1 MLQNL
6 MFKGFSRFR
15 AQIVVV
21 ALFIAIFSAATV
33 FAADAPY
40 AVTQG
45 TLYDNTRWAVAKPDP
60 WNGTIILDLDGS
72 SVRLSI
78 NKTVRWLLNNGYAYG
93 GITRT
98 SEPGNANTDY
108 NFTVPVEKL
117 VQVRQLF
124 IQNYGTPSRTI
135 AWGSSRGGFVARFC
149 MELYPEIFN
158 AAILMAGGGAGEIA
172 VLNSRLDSLFV
183 LKTLVNPASPM
194 KIVGVDNNA
203 AGIAAENS
211 ALLDLVNLANSTPA
225 GQARLALAAAVEQFA
240 PWTVSNSAQPAAND
254 YDAQYAQLVTNIGF
268 ALNYVFSN
276 PAVVR
281 APIEAYAGGVVS
293 WNEGIDYTEMLARS
307 GRFDFVKAMYKKA
320 SLDLMK
326 DLRTLAKTPRI
337 AADPAAVAKAE
348 KVMSYTGEIYGP
360 VINVDDIGDPV
371 DSPGMKL
378 AYKHTLDRAG
388 KGKLFRLVW
397 VKRPAHGGQSDLE
410 KITAFV
416 TLINRLDTGKWGD
429 TSPDAMNA
437 LAQEIAAQPNPF
449 TDLTPLFMKFQ
460 PAKLLRTWDVSNWD
474 TYKPCKPKHFCIAP
488 EFLPIHHHYMPQH
501 FCR

>member
-1 MLQNL
+1 MVHHLFCKGIGR
-6 MFKGFSRFR
+6 FKSKLLLF
-15 AQIVVV
+15 
-21 ALFIAIFSAATV
+21 ALFIIIFAGTAV
-33 FAADAPY
+33 AADAPS
-40 AVTQG
+40 VVIQG
-45 TLYDNTRWAVAKPDP
+45 TLYDGTVWAVAKPDP
-60 WNGTIILDLDGS
+60 WNGTIILDLDGAG
-72 SVRLSI
+72 VRLSV
-78 NKTVRWLLNNGYAYG
+78 NRTVRWLLNNGYAYG

-124 IQNYGTPSRTI
+124 IQNYGIPKRTI
-135 AWGSSRGGFVARFC
+135 AWGSSRGGFVGRFC
-149 MELYPEIFN
+149 MELYPDIFD
-158 AAILMAGGGAGEIA
+158 AAILMSGGGSGEIA
-172 VLNSRLDSLFV
+172 ALNSRLDSLFV

-194 KIVGVDNNA
+194 KIVGVANNA

-293 WNEGIDYTEMLARS
+293 WNEGIDYTEMLVRS

-320 SLDLMK
+320 GLDLMK
-326 DLRTLAKTPRI
+326 DLRALAKTPRI

-378 AYKHTLDRAG
+378 AYKQTLERAG
-388 KGKLFRLVW
+388 NGKLFRLVW

-410 KITAFV
+410 KITAFI
-416 TLINRLDTGKWGD
+416 TLINRLDNGKWGD
-429 TSPDAMNA
+429 TSPEAMNA

-449 TDLTPLFMKFQ
+449 TDLSPLFMKFQ

-474 TYKPCKPKHFCIAP
+474 TYKPCKPRHFCIAP
-488 EFLPIHHHYMPQH
+488 EFLPIHHHYLPQH